1 MILKENFTTWEAV
14 FFDFD
19 GVIVDS
25 VDVKTKAFAKMF
37 RKYGP
42 EVEKKVVEYHL
53 NNGGVSRF
61 DKFRYYYE
69 EILNKPVNEEII
81 RSLSEQFSNLVMDGI
96 LASPFMSGAK
106 ESLKS
111 LKEKEIPCYI
121 VSATP
126 HEEINLILEKKGL
139 RGYFKEAHGS
149 PRKKWEICQDIIN
162 RKNYNPQNCLFIGD
176 AMSDYE
182 AAQKNG
188 ICFLGIV
195 KEDEISPFPYNT
207 SLSSVVTLELPAR
220 TGKELRSKDVSTCR

>member
-1 MILKENFTTWEAV
+1 MNWEAI

-19 GVIVDS
+19 GVILNS

-37 RKYGP
+37 REYGP

-69 EILNKPVNEEII
+69 EILNKPVNEETIK
-81 RSLSEQFSNLVMDGI
+81 SLSEHFSYLVMDGV
-96 LASPFMSGAK
+96 LASPFVSGAK
-106 ESLKS
+106 ETLEVLRENDMFAYVVSGTPDR
-111 LKEKEIPCYI
+111 EIRLI
-121 VSATP
+121 V
-126 HEEINLILEKKGL
+126 ERKGL
-139 RGYFKEAHGS
+139 SKYFKEVHGS
-149 PRKKWEICQDIIN
+149 PRKKQEICQEIIN
-162 RKNYNPQNCLFIGD
+162 RENYNSQNCLFIGD

-195 KEDEISPFPYNT
+195 REGKVSPFPNGT
-207 SLSSVVTLELPAR
+207 PISSTVTVAFSPLL
-220 TGKELRSKDVSTCR
+220 K

>member
-1 MILKENFTTWEAV
+1 MNWEAV

-19 GVIVDS
+19 GVILDS
-25 VDVKTKAFAKMF
+25 VDVKTRAFAKMF
-37 RKYGP
+37 REYGP

-61 DKFRYYYE
+61 DKFRYFYE
-69 EILNKPVNEEII
+69 KILNKPVDEEII
-81 RSLSEQFSNLVMDGI
+81 KGLSKQFSNLVVDEI
-96 LASPFMSGAK
+96 LASPFMPGAK
-106 ESLKS
+106 ESLEN

-126 HEEINLILEKKGL
+126 YEEINLIVEKKDL
-139 RGYFKEAHGS
+139 KEYFKEVHGS
-149 PRKKWEICQDIIN
+149 PRKKWEICQEIIN
-162 RKNYNPQNCLFIGD
+162 RKNYNPQNCLFLGD

-195 KEDEISPFPYNT
+195 RGNEVPPFPDGT
-207 SLSSVVTLELPAR
+207 PVSFVVTLEFPSLFQ
-220 TGKELRSKDVSTCR
+220 

>member
-1 MILKENFTTWEAV
+1 MNWEAV
-14 FFDFD
+14 IFDFD
-19 GVIVDS
+19 GVILDS

-37 RKYGP
+37 REYGP
-42 EVEKKVVEYHL
+42 EVEKRVVEYHL

-81 RSLSEQFSNLVMDGI
+81 KRLSKQFSNLVVDGI
-96 LASPFMSGAK
+96 LASPFIPGAK
-106 ESLKS
+106 ESLEN
-111 LKEKEIPCYI
+111 LKKKEIPCYI

-126 HEEINLILEKKGL
+126 YDEINLIVGKKEL
-139 RGYFKEAHGS
+139 KGYFKEVHGS
-149 PRKKWEICQDIIN
+149 PRKKWEICREIIT
-162 RKNYNPQNCLFIGD
+162 KENYNPQNCLFIGD

-195 KEDEISPFPYNT
+195 GNGEISPFSDGTPV
-207 SLSSVVTLELPAR
+207 SSVVALEYSGLAQ
-220 TGKELRSKDVSTCR
+220 